1 MDPHDSLLLD
11 LRERMVRIETKL
23 DGHAETYKNLTE
35 QVEKHDERLDTLE
48 RDHRLIVSLGTITL
62 FIVTFFQEPLTNL
75 LGI

>member
-1 MDPHDSLLLD
+1 MDPHDNLLLD

-23 DGHAETYKNLTE
+23 DGHAETHKNLTE

-48 RDHRLIVSLGTITL
+48 RDHRLIVSLGTIAI
-62 FIVTFFQEPLTNL
+62 FIVTFFQEPITNI